1 MKVPA
6 SAWNRLVDYL
16 FQHRLLSVVSLGGSQ
31 WRHPW
36 FTSVRWDDE
45 TQAWRAHVRPGFV
58 NGQDVTV
65 SVIIEEER
73 RDVPLTEDPTFP
85 LSSFRALGSDTI
97 SIDGSGESVPEFFQ
111 RLGVRAPRQIS
122 TEIGDGLVETITG
135 LPEDAA
141 EALPPRQLR
150 ACDLVLRCLRPRTAV
165 EWLIT
170 PAETGAQAQLT
181 LLTTGSSAHQ
191 ASLRITSRYQPIQ
204 AAADLTRLEGLV
216 TDPGFDEA
224 HVATVYLL
232 SPESAGPESEIDAT
246 WTPYV
251 EHHLFWNADYL
262 TTQPTIIPRQ
272 NLELNLAGLG
282 GIAGAQFTVNQLLSL
297 QNDATNNALTF
308 LLGNEVTG
316 RISTPGHSKGSIKWD
331 KAESLDPPFPFFG
344 IG

>member
-6 SAWNRLVDYL
+6 SVWNRMVDYI
-16 FQHRLLSVVSLGGSQ
+16 FQYRLLSVVSLPGSQ

-36 FTSVRWDDE
+36 FTTARWNE
-45 TQAWRAHVRPGFV
+45 EAKAWLAHVRSGLV

-65 SVIIEEER
+65 SVIVDEER
-73 RDVPLTEDPTFP
+73 RDVPLTEDPAFR
-85 LSSFRALGSDTI
+85 LLSFRALGSDTI
-97 SIDGSGESVPEFFQ
+97 SIDGSGEPVPPFFQ

-150 ACDLVLRCLRPRTAV
+150 ACDIVLRCLRPRTAV

-170 PAETGAQAQLT
+170 PAETGAQAQMS
-181 LLTTGSSAHQ
+181 LLTTGSGAHK
-191 ASLRITSRYQPIQ
+191 ATLRQTSRYQPVQ
-204 AAADLTRLEGLV
+204 AVPDLTRLEGLV
-216 TDPGFDEA
+216 TDPGYDEA
-224 HVATVYLL
+224 HVSTVYLL
-232 SPESAGPESEIDAT
+232 SPENAGPETEIDAT

-251 EHHLFWNADYL
+251 RHHLFWNADYL
-262 TTQPTIIPRQ
+262 TTQPTIVPRQ

-297 QNDATNNALTF
+297 QNDATNNALAF
-308 LLGNEVTG
+308 LLGNEITG
-316 RISTPGHSKGSIKWD
+316 KISTPGHSKGSIQWD
-331 KAESLDPPFPFFG
+331 ESESLDPPFPFFG
-344 IG
+344 L

>member
-16 FQHRLLSVVSLGGSQ
+16 FRHRLLSVVSLEGSQ
-31 WRHPW
+31 WRHSW
-36 FTSVRWDDE
+36 FTSARWDAE
-45 TQAWRAHVRPGFV
+45 AKSWLANVRPGFV

-65 SVIIEEER
+65 SVVVDEEMKN
-73 RDVPLTEDPTFP
+73 VPLTEDPAFP
-85 LSSFRALGSDTI
+85 LSQFRAIGTDTI
-97 SIDGSGESVPEFFQ
+97 SIDGTGEPVPPFFVK
-111 RLGVRAPRQIS
+111 LGVKGARSLS
-122 TEIGDGLVETITG
+122 TEGDAGITETITG

-150 ACDLVLRCLRPRTAV
+150 ACDIVLRCLRPRTAV

-170 PAETGAQAQLT
+170 PAETGAQAQIT

-191 ASLRITSRYQPIQ
+191 ASLRVTSRYQPIQ

-216 TDPGFDEA
+216 TDPGYDEA
-224 HVATVYLL
+224 HVCTVYLL
-232 SPESAGPESEIDAT
+232 SPENAGPETEIDAT

-251 EHHLFWNADYL
+251 RHHLFWNAEYL

-297 QNDATNNALTF
+297 QNDATNNALAF
-308 LLGNEVTG
+308 LLGNEITG
-316 RISTPGHSKGSIKWD
+316 KISTPGHSKGSIQWD
-331 KAESLDPPFPFFG
+331 ESESLDPPFPFFG

>member
-1 MKVPA
+1 MISA
-6 SAWNRLVDYL
+6 SRWNALIDRLARFWPL
-16 FQHRLLSVVSLGGSQ
+16 GFQAADQAV

-36 FTSVRWDDE
+36 WTSARWDPVAKSWLA
-45 TQAWRAHVRPGFV
+45 TVKPGLV

-65 SVIIEEER
+65 SVVVDEER
-73 RDVPLTEDPTFP
+73 RDVPLTEDPAFP
-85 LSSFRALGSDTI
+85 LLSFRALGSDTI
-97 SIDGSGESVPEFFQ
+97 SIDGSGEPVPPFFQ
-111 RLGVRAPRQIS
+111 KLGVRAPRQIS

-135 LPEDAA
+135 LPVDAA

-150 ACDLVLRCLRPRTAV
+150 ACDIVLRCLRPRTAV

-170 PAETGAQAQLT
+170 PAETGAQAQIT

-191 ASLRITSRYQPIQ
+191 ASLRQTSRYQPIQ

-216 TDPGFDEA
+216 TDPGYDEA
-224 HVATVYLL
+224 HVCTVYLL
-232 SPESAGPESEIDAT
+232 SPENAGPETEIDAT

-251 EHHLFWNADYL
+251 RHHLFWNADYL

-297 QNDATNNALTF
+297 QNDATNNALAF
-308 LLGNEVTG
+308 LLGNEITG
-316 RISTPGHSKGSIKWD
+316 KISTPGHSKGSIKWD
-331 KAESLDPPFPFFG
+331 ESESLDPPFPFFG
-344 IG
+344 LG

>member
-1 MKVPA
+1 MISA
-6 SAWNRLVDYL
+6 SRWNALIDRLARFWPL
-16 FQHRLLSVVSLGGSQ
+16 GFQAADQAV

-36 FTSVRWDDE
+36 FTTARWDDE

-65 SVIIEEER
+65 SVVVEEER
-73 RDVPLTEDPTFP
+73 KDVPLTEDPTFP

-111 RLGVRAPRQIS
+111 KLGVRAPRQIS

-191 ASLRITSRYQPIQ
+191 AILRVTSRYQPIL

-232 SPESAGPESEIDAT
+232 SPESAGPESEIDDT

-251 EHHLFWNADYL
+251 EHHLFWNADYV
-262 TTQPTIIPRQ
+262 TSQPAIIPRQ

-308 LLGNEVTG
+308 LIGNEVTG